1 VTLNTPGYQ
10 DGGFRLVVNGE
21 GVLDLTDVF
30 YRDVQKAPQDPDLG
44 PAPDVPPDDGGGLLG
59 PILGDLLG
67 ELVLEDDGTQVRTSA
82 AQKGSSGAGTRNVE
96 ADSPT
101 VKKSVERRADRQAK
115 IAHEDGEP
123 IGFKGIFFRYVLSVL
138 TTQGG

>member
-1 VTLNTPGYQ
+1 MTLNTPGYQ
-10 DGGFRLVVNGE
+10 DGVFRLKVNGKV
-21 GVLDLTDVF
+21 VLDLTDVF
-30 YRDVQKAPQDPDLG
+30 YRDVQNPDPG
-44 PAPDVPPDDGGGLLG
+44 TAPDVPPDDGGGLLG

-82 AQKGSSGAGTRNVE
+82 AQKGSSGAGTRKVD

-101 VKKSVERRADRQAK
+101 VKKSVERRAERHAD

-138 TTQGG
+138 TTESG